1 MPSALGVLTI
11 FFSAHSSVPSTHDM
25 HMCLKPVA
33 VLETTPPA
41 SIMCRCFSSRT
52 FHSFRKSIC
61 CSMRI
66 GDGRSPTYGIISSSA
81 CASSVFG
88 AASPTFRSTT
98 PSAAILA
105 KSLRRILAVRGSM
118 SWRALTSSACVHSP
132 SFFSPPSARIA
143 VALPALCPVLPPTW
157 AEPAWLN
164 CASIASCFEWIRRFV
179 QCRRYLS
186 LEKAELAV
194 SLTHHIVDGAM
205 ASQSSSALLSKFANS
220 PVIDRPDDHRPGARK

>member
-105 KSLRRILAVRGSM
+105 KSLRRILAVRGST
-118 SWRALTSSACVHSP
+118 SLRAAFSISSVH
-132 SFFSPPSARIA
+132 A
-143 VALPALCPVLPPTW
+143 VASHSCAPSMAVPPTALCPTVSEL
-157 AEPAWLN
+157 
-164 CASIASCFEWIRRFV
+164 IAMFADPWVFFCCSLLLTIRFV